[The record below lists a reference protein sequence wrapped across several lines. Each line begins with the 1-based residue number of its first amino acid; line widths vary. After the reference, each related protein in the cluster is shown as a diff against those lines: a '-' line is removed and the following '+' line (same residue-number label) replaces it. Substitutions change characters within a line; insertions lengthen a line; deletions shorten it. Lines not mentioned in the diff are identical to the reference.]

1 MTNFSYVVVSMCVIT
16 KKNNNICNWTTTKM
30 NTSIYNKNEKHDY
43 NIKNEKLSIV
53 LKFKKLE
60 LFSN

>member
-1 MTNFSYVVVSMCVIT
+1 MCVIITT
-16 KKNNNICNWTTTKM
+16 KIIICNWTTTKM

-53 LKFKKLE
+53 LKFKKKLKKKLE

>member
-1 MTNFSYVVVSMCVIT
+1 MCVIITT
-16 KKNNNICNWTTTKM
+16 KIIICNWTTTKM

-53 LKFKKLE
+53 LKFKKKLKKKLE
-60 LFSN
+60 IL